1 MQQVARR
8 AAHAGQ
14 AGAGEPACRRVA
26 EKLTSV
32 PEDRI
37 QPSAI
42 NSAPTLLPPNTIM
55 GPQ

>member
-1 MQQVARR
+1 MQRLL
-8 AAHAGQ
+8 AGRPTPGKLAQ
-14 AGAGEPACRRVA
+14 GKPACRRLV

-42 NSAPTLLPPNTIM
+42 NSAPILPPSITIK